1 MCNNTSSVENNQ
13 PRLSLRFFLLIQLPR
28 IDDIMPD
35 AVETSH
41 YGGDGIE
48 EDETHPDDEDCVFLS
63 ESLSCRDGAAL
74 LLIYVRVRRRL

>member
-1 MCNNTSSVENNQ
+1 MKHDLSNDQ
-13 PRLSLRFFLLIQLPR
+13 LRLRICFFLLIQLPR

-35 AVETSH
+35 AVEASY

-48 EDETHPDDEDCVFLS
+48 EDESHPDDEDCVFLS

-74 LLIYVRVRRRL
+74 LLVYAKN